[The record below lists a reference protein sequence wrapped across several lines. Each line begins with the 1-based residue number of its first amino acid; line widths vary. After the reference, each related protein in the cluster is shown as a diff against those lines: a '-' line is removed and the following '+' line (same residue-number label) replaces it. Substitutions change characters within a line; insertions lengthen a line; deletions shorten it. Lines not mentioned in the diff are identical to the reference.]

1 MDETTTVQGR
11 ELAKD
16 DIELVRRL
24 IEANPSRNRT
34 QLSQELCL
42 LWNWRAAN
50 GQIKDMA
57 CRTLLLKLEQRGHI
71 TLPERQTPGRG
82 SRKLS
87 IPYVPHNTASIA
99 CSLSILE
106 PVDIEL
112 VGRSIGLDLFQ
123 CLLSRYHYLGFSST
137 VGENM
142 KYLVFDREHNPLACL
157 LFGSTAWKSTP
168 RDDFIGWDDETRK
181 TNLKFLTN
189 NMRFLI
195 LPWVRV
201 PHLASHILGRV
212 ARCISSDWM
221 AKYGHP
227 IYLLESFVEQ
237 ERFRGICYHAAN
249 WIYVGQTKGRS
260 RNDRYTTL
268 KVPVK
273 DIYLYP
279 LTKRFRETLSQQVG
293 EQKGRQEEDDK

>member
-11 ELAKD
+11 EIAKD

-157 LFGSTAWKSTP
+157 LFGSAAWNCAP
-168 RDDFIGWDDETRK
+168 RDDFIGWNAKTRK
-181 TNLKFLTN
+181 DNLQFLTN

-195 LPWVRV
+195 LPWVRA
-201 PHLASHILGRV
+201 PHLASHILGQV
-212 ARCISSDWM
+212 ARRISSDWM
-221 AKYGHP
+221 VRYNHP
-227 IYLLESFVEQ
+227 IYLLETFVER
-237 ERFRGICYHAAN
+237 ERFRGVCYQAAN
-249 WIYVGQTKGRS
+249 WIYVGQTRGRS
-260 RNDRYTTL
+260 RNDRYATL
-268 KVPVK
+268 KVPIK

-279 LTKRFRETLSQQVG
+279 LTKRFRETLTH
-293 EQKGRQEEDDK
+293 EA